1 MKAWIYIKNDCD
13 QETVKEYSKIV
24 QIIVKDDRRKAI
36 AWRSVLVRWHVI
48 TYQTKKQYKFS
59 VCISYLVCIL
69 YPVCSLQSAFCTDR
83 IGIAVLVRASLKSGP
98 KYWSSKKNSS
108 ETILAAMIDMW
119 TVCWRAHEEKY
130 NNRVMIT
137 LYQLKTD
144 ANAQLTNRATSDTLS
159 SGHSVSWNEPA
170 TGPLGVNISA
180 SRFKLHFQ
188 KFRKCDLR
196 LLFLLT
202 HITFYF
208 FPRGHIGWSLPTG
221 TIFVTVFYSVELSHT
236 VIFNYG
242 RLHFNEYLSVYWST
256 FTWKTRVIWRLDFF

>member
-1 MKAWIYIKNDCD
+1 M
-13 QETVKEYSKIV
+13 IV
-24 QIIVKDDRRKAI
+24 EK
-36 AWRSVLVRWHVI
+36 RWHVI

-59 VCISYLVCIL
+59 VCIL

-98 KYWSSKKNSS
+98 KYWSSKKNSC

-159 SGHSVSWNEPA
+159 SGHSVCWNEPA

-188 KFRKCDLR
+188 KFRKCYLR

-202 HITFYF
+202 HINVLFLSTWAHWVIITDGDDFCDSF
-208 FPRGHIGWSLPTG
+208 LLNRAFP
-221 TIFVTVFYSVELSHT
+221 YSHL
-236 VIFNYG
+236 
-242 RLHFNEYLSVYWST
+242 
-256 FTWKTRVIWRLDFF
+256 

>member
-36 AWRSVLVRWHVI
+36 AWHSVLVRWHVI

-180 SRFKLHFQ
+180 SRFKLHF
-188 KFRKCDLR
+188 
-196 LLFLLT
+196 
-202 HITFYF
+202 
-208 FPRGHIGWSLPTG
+208 
-221 TIFVTVFYSVELSHT
+221 
-236 VIFNYG
+236 
-242 RLHFNEYLSVYWST
+242 
-256 FTWKTRVIWRLDFF
+256 